1 MAAVQTVRCP
11 KCGHENRPQAK
22 FCANCGN
29 PLAQP
34 ESAPKPPS
42 SEAVPPAPV
51 VAEEAKEAAK
61 KIWDMV
67 KTVVTVGGRTAWL
80 ELTNP
85 EPILEGTVT
94 EQLKVE
100 ALTPPSEPAFWGAV
114 AIGVILLVFG
124 LVGNWLFPFIATV
137 AFLVL
142 SWLKWRRPYFSI
154 LALTTLGGILGR
166 QVPSLNLKVKTA
178 QAEQQVI
185 VYGDMTGD
193 EPKVGDRIR
202 VWGVFDDK
210 AQTKA
215 RAWKLYVLDETGQP
229 KGQPLVA
236 PRLLPLVP
244 VLFFVSLAMFVLALL
259 MNVIR

>member
-29 PLAQP
+29 PLALL
-34 ESAPKPPS
+34 ERAPKPPP
-42 SEAVPPAPV
+42 SEAVPPASV
-51 VAEEAKEAAK
+51 VTEEAKEAAK

-85 EPILEGTVT
+85 EPVLEGTVT

-100 ALTPPSEPAFWGAV
+100 AITPPSEPAFWGAV
-114 AIGVILLVFG
+114 AIGFILLVFS
-124 LVGNWLFPFIATV
+124 LVGNWLFPLIATV
-137 AFLVL
+137 TFLVL

-154 LALTTLGGILGR
+154 LALTTLGGILRR
-166 QVPSLNLKVKTA
+166 QAPSLNLKVKTA
-178 QAEQQVI
+178 QGEQQVI

-193 EPKVGDRIR
+193 EPKVGDRIQ

-215 RAWKLYVLDETGQP
+215 RAWKLHVLDETRQP

-244 VLFFVSLAMFVLALL
+244 VLFFVSLVMFVLALL
-259 MNVIR
+259 VSAIR

>member
-1 MAAVQTVRCP
+1 MAAAQTVRCS

-34 ESAPKPPS
+34 ESAPKPPAP
-42 SEAVPPAPV
+42 EAVPPAPV

-61 KIWDMV
+61 KIWDTV

-114 AIGVILLVFG
+114 AIGVILLVFS

-166 QVPSLNLKVKTA
+166 QVPSLNLKVKTV
-178 QAEQQVI
+178 QGEQQVI

-215 RAWKLYVLDETGQP
+215 RAWKLQVLDGTGQP

-236 PRLLPLVP
+236 PRLFPLVP
-244 VLFFVSLAMFVLALL
+244 VLFFVSLAMFVLSLL
-259 MNVIR
+259 MGALR